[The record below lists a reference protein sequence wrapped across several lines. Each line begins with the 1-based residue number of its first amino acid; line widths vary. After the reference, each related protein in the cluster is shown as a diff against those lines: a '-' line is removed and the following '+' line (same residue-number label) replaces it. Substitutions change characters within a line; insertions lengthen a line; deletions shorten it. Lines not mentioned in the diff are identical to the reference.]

1 MRIIARD
8 VARGLYKY
16 YTAGI
21 ISRASAAAAAAASTT
36 SAKIAQCFTLE

>member
-21 ISRASAAAAAAASTT
+21 ISRASAAAAASTT